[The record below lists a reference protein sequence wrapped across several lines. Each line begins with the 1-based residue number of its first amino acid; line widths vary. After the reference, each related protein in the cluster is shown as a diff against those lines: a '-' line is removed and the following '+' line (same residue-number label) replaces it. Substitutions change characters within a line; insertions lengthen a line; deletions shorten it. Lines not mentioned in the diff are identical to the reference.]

1 MQTRNV
7 GQVFAFEALLA
18 PVEVAP
24 LVILKGPAGT
34 AKTFLSMAAALEQA
48 YNNDIYR
55 RVLAT
60 RSNAEMEDV
69 YKRQEADWFY
79 WDIIEASN
87 EHDYDKSSGTEY
99 WTELN

>member
-1 MQTRNV
+1 GVQTRNV

-60 RSNAEMEDV
+60 RSNAEMDKTLGYLKGDEVQKLSPLLRPIFDN
-69 YKRQEADWFY
+69 
-79 WDIIEASN
+79 IEN
-87 EHDYDKSSGTEY
+87 LQKTEK
-99 WTELN
+99 

>member
-1 MQTRNV
+1 MDSAQPDGATMLGRWSEEKKGIVPLQYYSKDRQVYGVQTRNV

-60 RSNAEMEDV
+60 RSN
-69 YKRQEADWFY
+69 
-79 WDIIEASN
+79 
-87 EHDYDKSSGTEY
+87 T
-99 WTELN
+99 